1 MKHIILDFISF
12 YVLFPPSRNKLT
24 FELEYN
30 IRVRCKRMY
39 GAVYLFL
46 TIGVGRGGP
55 GGGGGGGGGG
65 GARPPQ

>member
-24 FELEYN
+24 FEMEYN

-46 TIGVGRGGP
+46 THSYREICKKDIGKH
-55 GGGGGGGGGG
+55 
-65 GARPPQ
+65 